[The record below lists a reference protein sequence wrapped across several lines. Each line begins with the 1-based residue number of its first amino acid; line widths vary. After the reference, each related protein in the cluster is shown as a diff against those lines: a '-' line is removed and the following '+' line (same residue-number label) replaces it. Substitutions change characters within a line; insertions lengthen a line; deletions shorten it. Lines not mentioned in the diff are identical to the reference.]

1 MAPQVPNRGDR
12 TRTCNPRFWR
22 PVLYQLSYAPRL
34 EKSDCSLGPRSSL
47 SRVPLGFLFL
57 FLCICLLGV
66 GYAAARAGGGA
77 WVIAVAAV
85 GIALWLGNA
94 GLAMLRRSH
103 R

>member
-1 MAPQVPNRGDR
+1 
-12 TRTCNPRFWR
+12 
-22 PVLYQLSYAPRL
+22 VLYQLSYAPQLVPIVDAGNEGFTR
-34 EKSDCSLGPRSSL
+34 EDLGSSL

-57 FLCICLLGV
+57 FLCVCLLGV

-85 GIALWLGNA
+85 AIALWLGNV